1 ERAVDV
7 DLELGG
13 PVDRRVHAEDDQAA
27 DLALKAGPRPDVA
40 VSVSVDHVL
49 QRRAEFAERAHALL
63 DRLGSEALLADV
75 EPATAEFLPVH
86 GWLLLVGKIDDTCPA
101 SRARRLPRRLSRCD
115 GRSRVRADLPDAHGQ
130 ARGALWSRQLAGQR
144 RARGRSADAGGAR
157 PAGDR

>member
-1 ERAVDV
+1 MARTSSSDEMEIVTGDASDIDLSLPEGFERDAVRVDRRRDACIQRDHQAHLADLLGRAAVGERAVDV

-63 DRLGSEALLADV
+63 DRLGSEELLADG
-75 EPATAEFLPVH
+75 EPAT
-86 GWLLLVGKIDDTCPA
+86 
-101 SRARRLPRRLSRCD
+101 
-115 GRSRVRADLPDAHGQ
+115 
-130 ARGALWSRQLAGQR
+130 
-144 RARGRSADAGGAR
+144 
-157 PAGDR
+157 